1 MPMREGTLSSRDIR
15 RKEIRLIRRRVRI
28 DEKITALLTSC
39 SARIT
44 HECLTDEEIEV
55 LSDCA
60 RRARL
65 RTIDYYPIPKVL
77 HNKIR
82 RYVHNHPRF
91 TGTNL
96 YHIVSLHTGTFAF
109 DNIPRYDNLLTME
122 RLLEALRDISVSAPS
137 SIEYR
142 PW

>member
-44 HECLTDEEIEV
+44 HECLTEEDIEV
-55 LSDCA
+55 LSECA

-96 YHIVSLHTGTFAF
+96 YHIVSLHTGTLAF
-109 DNIPRYDNLLTME
+109 DSIPIYNNQFTME

-137 SIEYR
+137 SLEYR

>member
-1 MPMREGTLSSRDIR
+1 MREETLSSRDIR

-44 HECLTDEEIEV
+44 HECLTDEDIEV
-55 LSDCA
+55 LSECA

-91 TGTNL
+91 TGASL
-96 YHIVSLHTGTFAF
+96 YHIVTLRTSTFSF
-109 DNIPRYDNLLTME
+109 DSIPRYYNYLNME
-122 RLLEALRDISVSAPS
+122 SILEALRDISVATPS

-142 PW
+142 PL